1 MPSLGAINLLPMT
14 SSQHGI
20 IHNHFLFTTC
30 SQKSKSDAQ
39 SIRFGVR
46 VRAISPKPDDG
57 SVNVASQS
65 AASST
70 SFLSVLCPLL
80 KFFGV
85 NFKLLPVQFE
95 SQKTH
100 NMSPDHY
107 FQHEKKQT
115 FIDLWTL
122 RNNIRNLPIIINS
135 TGFYDLSMVTISF
148 SAKQK
153 SMDIFLLIIKY

>member
-1 MPSLGAINLLPMT
+1 
-14 SSQHGI
+14 
-20 IHNHFLFTTC
+20 
-30 SQKSKSDAQ
+30 
-39 SIRFGVR
+39 
-46 VRAISPKPDDG
+46 
-57 SVNVASQS
+57 
-65 AASST
+65 
-70 SFLSVLCPLL
+70 
-80 KFFGV
+80 
-85 NFKLLPVQFE
+85 
-95 SQKTH
+95 
-100 NMSPDHY
+100 MSPDHY